1 MSSQFGLGFFFVGL
15 HDFVLVCMFVC
26 SFVFEGRRELRVEGE
41 WGTPEETGTRL
52 GTELQCIVVAV
63 GLEDGGDVL
72 LKRINS

>member
-15 HDFVLVCMFVC
+15 HVFVLVCMFVC
-26 SFVFEGRRELRVEGE
+26 SFVFEGRRELRVEVK

-72 LKRINS
+72 LKIIDS